1 MQENREGPQVTR
13 SQNISSGSFSHVSL
27 ARAGLMSPHL
37 PSRAGDPDPGYLG
50 SLACP
55 HDFTWG
61 K

>member
-13 SQNISSGSFSHVSL
+13 SRNIGAGSFSHLSL
-27 ARAGLMSPHL
+27 ARAGLMSPCL
-37 PSRAGDPDPGYLG
+37 PSRAGDPDPGYLRI
-50 SLACP
+50 LARP